1 MCMNQA
7 YTEENTLYIWGET
20 FDHWDQDF
28 NEILMPV
35 TEWRKSWKKNVL
47 LICHTLKMMTLKYNF
62 KSIQKGL
69 YEIVQNAE
77 K

>member
-1 MCMNQA
+1 MRTTEEKEKKYMCMNQA

-35 TEWRKSWKKNVL
+35 TEWTKSSKKCAFNL
-47 LICHTLKMMTLKYNF
+47 PY
-62 KSIQKGL
+62 S
-69 YEIVQNAE
+69 
-77 K
+77 

>member
-7 YTEENTLYIWGET
+7 YTEEKTLYVWGES

-35 TEWRKSWKKNVL
+35 TE
-47 LICHTLKMMTLKYNF
+47 
-62 KSIQKGL
+62 
-69 YEIVQNAE
+69 
-77 K
+77 

>member
-28 NEILMPV
+28 NEIRMPV
-35 TEWRKSWKKNVL
+35 TEWTKSWKK
-47 LICHTLKMMTLKYNF
+47 MYF
-62 KSIQKGL
+62 
-69 YEIVQNAE
+69 
-77 K
+77 